1 MFQQDHKALFNKIMK
16 QIKKNTHKNAGVLNP
31 NFPKNTSKASLPK
44 KKVILFNLKNKKFY
58 IDT

>member
-16 QIKKNTHKNAGVLNP
+16 QIKKNTHKNAGALNP

-44 KKVILFNLKNKKFY
+44 KKSNFV
-58 IDT
+58 